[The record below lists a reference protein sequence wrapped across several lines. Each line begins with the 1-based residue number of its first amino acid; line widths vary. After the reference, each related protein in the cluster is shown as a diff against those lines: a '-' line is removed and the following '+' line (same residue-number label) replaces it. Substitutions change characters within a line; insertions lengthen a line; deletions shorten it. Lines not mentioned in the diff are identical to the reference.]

1 MPKRASFIDEA
12 PSQCGAP
19 RYLRGDLV
27 GERNPLASE
36 AMAAIRHASL
46 NQGTLVSPISA
57 WEIALLSRPR
67 SRFRTGLLFLP
78 DPKVWFARFLT
89 GPGIREA
96 MFNSEIAIDASY
108 LPGELHSDPGDR
120 LLVATARHLGV
131 PIVTRDRP
139 IIDYGMAGFVQVIGC

>member
-1 MPKRASFIDEA
+1 
-12 PSQCGAP
+12 
-19 RYLRGDLV
+19 
-27 GERNPLASE
+27 
-36 AMAAIRHASL
+36 
-46 NQGTLVSPISA
+46 
-57 WEIALLSRPR
+57 LSRPR

-139 IIDYGMAGFVQVIGC
+139 IIDYGMAGFVRVIAC